1 MNLTNEVSKYLKS
14 FPGNTT
20 DQEPDGQ
27 TETETAK
34 GDKSTHTKKNI
45 PSHKTSFQLPICYLE
60 DKDKRKINSN
70 ILNDLELLE
79 AKNDNSVHMYET
91 IFKPESIFSKRYVAL
106 WSHYY
111 TTNVDF
117 LKESQT
123 FYQSYV
129 NQYGCKLSEPLR
141 MILDDK
147 TNYTYKPYK
156 TGDEDASASASAG
169 VIIFPHE
176 VYATIDKLWID
187 IAGDKNF
194 KQRFSYID
202 FPMLDSLNKSPVAM
216 QLMSIYNL
224 TSPVI
229 SLLSPLIL
237 NALQTPLCI
246 LHQQ

>member
-1 MNLTNEVSKYLKS
+1 MES
-14 FPGNTT
+14 
-20 DQEPDGQ
+20 
-27 TETETAK
+27 
-34 GDKSTHTKKNI
+34 
-45 PSHKTSFQLPICYLE
+45 
-60 DKDKRKINSN
+60 
-70 ILNDLELLE
+70 LL
-79 AKNDNSVHMYET
+79 
-91 IFKPESIFSKRYVAL
+91 
-106 WSHYY
+106 YY
-111 TTNVDF
+111 KCRL

-156 TGDEDASASASAG
+156 IGDEDASASASTG

-237 NALQTPLCI
+237 LFIPFFC
-246 LHQQ
+246 